1 MQRFKRRMI
10 TNLKGKQYDNLFPGF
25 FVEGCDLL
33 LMTSKGDKRMSG
45 LLALLD
51 DVAAIAKV
59 AAASVDDIAANTARA
74 GAKTLGVIIDDAA
87 VTPNYVV
94 GITAARELPMI
105 ARIAVGSLKNKAL
118 LIPGLL
124 ALDYYLPV
132 AVTGLLMVGGAY
144 LCYEGAE
151 KVWHKI
157 LPANTHENGKAERA
171 KDATALEE
179 SRVSGAVK
187 TDFILSAEIM
197 TLALSMIQSRSL
209 WVELV
214 TLCLV
219 GVLVTALV
227 YGVVAV
233 IVKLDDFGVLL
244 AKKGRLAWTRAF
256 GHWTVR
262 SVPKLLWLLTIV
274 GTAAMLWVGGNIF
287 IHGMHQLGAHQPFGF
302 IESLAQSVSGG
313 VPETFTAATNWFATA
328 LSDGIFGFALGS
340 FVIAIISKI
349 LSPIWCLAFSR
360 VTSSDQ

>member
-1 MQRFKRRMI
+1 
-10 TNLKGKQYDNLFPGF
+10 
-25 FVEGCDLL
+25 
-33 LMTSKGDKRMSG
+33 MSG

-59 AAASVDDIAANTARA
+59 AAASVDDIAANAARA
-74 GAKTLGVIIDDAA
+74 GTKTLGVIIDDAA

-105 ARIAVGSLKNKAL
+105 ARIAIGSLKNKAL

-132 AVTGLLMVGGAY
+132 AVTALLMVGGAY

-157 LPANTHENGKAERA
+157 MPSNTHDNGETEES
-171 KDATALEE
+171 KDPTALEE

-197 TLALSMIQSRSL
+197 TLALSMIESRSL

-219 GVLVTALV
+219 GIMVTVLV
-227 YGVVAV
+227 YGVVAI

-262 SVPKLLWLLTIV
+262 SVPKLLWLLTII

-287 IHGMHQLGAHQPFGF
+287 IHGLHELGSHQPFAV
-302 IESLAQSVSGG
+302 IENIAFRASGSVTEALAAS
-313 VPETFTAATNWFATA
+313 TNWFVTA
-328 LSDGIFGFALGS
+328 FLDGVFGFTLGS
-340 FVIAIISKI
+340 LLIPFVSKI
-349 LSPIWCLAFSR
+349 LSPVWSHAFSK
-360 VTSSDQ
+360 TN